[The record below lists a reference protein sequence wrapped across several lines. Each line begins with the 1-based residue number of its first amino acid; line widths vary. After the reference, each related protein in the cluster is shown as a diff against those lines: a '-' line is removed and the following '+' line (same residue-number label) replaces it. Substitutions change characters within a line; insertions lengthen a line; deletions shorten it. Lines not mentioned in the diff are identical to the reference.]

1 MEMML
6 TVWVHGLAW
15 RRYKR
20 PTLNVRYQTPLI
32 FLTTRNL
39 ARQQEEIS
47 KIIEERRR
55 KVTTHL
61 ETSLIKT
68 FRVGEGEV
76 EVEDPEEEATNPTTE
91 VGEDLHI
98 GKGRDPHTVLTTEE
112 IESTESG
119 TRAKMSSRALASPM
133 KKGCGM
139 SMKNRWGTRRREMKE
154 IPKATTPKSMRTGR
168 GPEVQ
173 AQEGRDPAEMTEHM
187 KEEITAKIG
196 GETPI

>member
-1 MEMML
+1 MML

-20 PTLNVRYQTPLI
+20 LTQNGKCQTPLN
-32 FLTTRNL
+32 FSTTRNL

-68 FRVGEGEV
+68 FRVEEGEV
-76 EVEDPEEEATNPTTE
+76 EVEDLEEEATNPIIE
-91 VGEDLHI
+91 VGEDLPMPQTI
-98 GKGRDPHTVLTTEE
+98 GE
-112 IESTESG
+112 IESIGSGMKVKMINKAPVTPMNTECG
-119 TRAKMSSRALASPM
+119 IAM
-133 KKGCGM
+133 KT
-139 SMKNRWGTRRREMKE
+139 RWGIRRELRE
-154 IPKATTPKSMRTGR
+154 IPRGTIPRTTRTEK

-173 AQEGRDPAEMTEHM
+173 AQEGKDPAEKIEVM
-187 KEEITAKIG
+187 KEEITVKIG